1 MDTGNKGREHNI
13 YFALNNALRGRKADP
28 GPFLQWRGFLY
39 FLMRA
44 LDQLPAFS
52 GTVCVVVV
60 VVVAGKITYM
70 YAGATTT
77 VNYYMRSSV
86 AVQKVTTQ
94 MLQSPARADKMRG
107 QQQVMVRW

>member
-1 MDTGNKGREHNI
+1 MDTGKGREHNI

-28 GPFLQWRGFLY
+28 GPFRLWRGFLY

-60 VVVAGKITYM
+60 ASKITYIIS
-70 YAGATTT
+70 AGTTTT
-77 VNYYMRSSV
+77 VN
-86 AVQKVTTQ
+86 
-94 MLQSPARADKMRG
+94 
-107 QQQVMVRW
+107 

>member
-1 MDTGNKGREHNI
+1 MDTGKGCEHNV

-28 GPFLQWRGFLY
+28 GPFRLWRGFLY

-60 VVVAGKITYM
+60 VAGKIT
-70 YAGATTT
+70 
-77 VNYYMRSSV
+77 
-86 AVQKVTTQ
+86 
-94 MLQSPARADKMRG
+94 
-107 QQQVMVRW
+107 